1 MNVRNEIKKILNI
14 LFEVPFAISSI
25 KEIVSSVIDKK
36 INRDLIVIYGENHL
50 SELDAKIISWLI
62 KRLKPYKV
70 LSEGYILK
78 SEDLR
83 EVEGSIEDFKKE
95 FIENMK
101 EIGTIKYYLET
112 ISDRIS
118 EEERQKLEN
127 IISEILKRYSIKNKR
142 KKYEINIDTNLFDL
156 NGKEFYNLR
165 KFVEESINSFIYEK
179 LDTDIEKYLTYL
191 SDLYKY
197 LELLIPSRIIYRL
210 TIRDFYIKEAILK
223 VGSEEKIIDNNEH
236 LREELNKAYNENN
249 IELIRYIN
257 NLREREM
264 AYEIMKSVEEL
275 KREFG
280 KYRILVIVGA
290 AHAKNIREIL
300 KNNGIKNVRVVSN
313 LYIFDLDMSMN
324 IEYYNSEYEEF
335 QLKIDKLLNYLK
347 HSNKNL

>member
-1 MNVRNEIKKILNI
+1 MNVRNEIKKISNI

-70 LSEGYILK
+70 LSEGHMLK

-95 FIENMK
+95 YIESIK
-101 EIGTIKYYLET
+101 EMGTIKYYLET
-112 ISDRIS
+112 ISNRIS

-142 KKYEINIDTNLFDL
+142 KKYEINIDTNLLDL

-165 KFVEESINSFIYEK
+165 KFVEESIKSINSPIYEK

-191 SDLYKY
+191 ADLYKY
-197 LELLIPSRIIYRL
+197 LEFLIHLRIIYRF

-236 LREELNKAYNENN
+236 LREDLIKAYIEKN
-249 IELIRYIN
+249 IKLIRYIN

-290 AHAKNIREIL
+290 THAKNIREFL

-313 LYIFDLDMSMN
+313 LYFFDLDMSMN

-335 QLKIDKLLNYLK
+335 QLKINKLLNY
-347 HSNKNL
+347 

>member
-1 MNVRNEIKKILNI
+1 MNVRNEIKKISNI
-14 LFEVPFAISSI
+14 LFEVPFATSSI

-62 KRLKPYKV
+62 KKLKPYKV
-70 LSEGYILK
+70 LSEGHMLK

-142 KKYEINIDTNLFDL
+142 KKYEINIDTNLLDL

-191 SDLYKY
+191 ADLYKY
-197 LELLIPSRIIYRL
+197 LEFLIPSRIIYRL
-210 TIRDFYIKEAILK
+210 AIRDFYIKEAILK

-236 LREELNKAYNENN
+236 LREDLIKAYIEKN
-249 IELIRYIN
+249 IKLIRYIN

-264 AYEIMKSVEEL
+264 AYEIMKSVE
-275 KREFG
+275 
-280 KYRILVIVGA
+280 
-290 AHAKNIREIL
+290 
-300 KNNGIKNVRVVSN
+300 
-313 LYIFDLDMSMN
+313 
-324 IEYYNSEYEEF
+324 
-335 QLKIDKLLNYLK
+335 
-347 HSNKNL
+347 